1 MSKVS
6 QAQQTKKESEFRKY
20 YAILRDIIK
29 VYHKPYLD
37 LDDPMEYNVPRMVE
51 RAMAKTGGYSYIDG
65 VHCDFLDGSDCKTAT
80 IRRNPQKKTHPNFH
94 TLIISN
100 TISQGGT
107 VKGDLRVVV
116 YNDVTEQLEY
126 FFIPKSDILALSTF
140 PKKQPPQIHAT
151 YNSKTGL
158 TPKLEKYRMPDFVS
172 LCKQPSTCMEIEV
185 TLDPCLLMMSSTME
199 NANVCVN

>member
-6 QAQQTKKESEFRKY
+6 QAQQSRKESEVGKFAR
-20 YAILRDIIK
+20 ILADIIK
-29 VYHKPYLD
+29 VYYKPYLD
-37 LDDPMEYNVPRMVE
+37 QDDPMEYNVPRMVE

-80 IRRNPQKKTHPNFH
+80 ITRNPQKKTNPNLH
-94 TLIISN
+94 TLTITN

-126 FFIPKSDILALSTF
+126 FFIPKSDIRALSRI
-140 PKKQPPQIHAT
+140 PKKGMPRIEVT

-158 TPKLEKYRMPDFVS
+158 VPKLEKYRMPDFVS

-185 TLDPCLLMMSSTME
+185 TLDPCLLMSTME

>member
-29 VYHKPYLD
+29 VYYKPDLD
-37 LDDPMEYNVPRMVE
+37 LDDPMEYNIPRMVE
-51 RAMAKTGGYSYIDG
+51 RAMAKIGGYLYVDEA
-65 VHCDFLDGSDCKTAT
+65 HCDFLDGSDGKTAT
-80 IRRNPQKKTHPNFH
+80 ITRNPQKKTNPNFH
-94 TLIISN
+94 TLTITN

-126 FFIPKSDILALSTF
+126 FFIPKSDIRALSRI
-140 PKKQPPQIHAT
+140 PKKGMPRIEVT

-158 TPKLEKYRMPDFVS
+158 VPKLEKYRMPDFVS

-185 TLDPCLLMMSSTME
+185 TLDPCLLMMPTME

>member
-6 QAQQTKKESEFRKY
+6 QAQQSRKESEVGKFAR
-20 YAILRDIIK
+20 ILADIIK
-29 VYHKPYLD
+29 VYYKPYLD
-37 LDDPMEYNVPRMVE
+37 QDDPMEYNIPRMVE
-51 RAMAKTGGYSYIDG
+51 RAMAKIGGYLYVDEA
-65 VHCDFLDGSDCKTAT
+65 HCDFLDGSDGKTAT
-80 IRRNPQKKTHPNFH
+80 ITRQPMDEESRKNTHQL
-94 TLIISN
+94 TITN

-126 FFIPKSDILALSTF
+126 FFIPKSDIRALSRI
-140 PKKQPPQIHAT
+140 PKKGMPRIEAY

-158 TPKLEKYRMPDFVS
+158 VPKLEKYRMPDFVS

-185 TLDPCLLMMSSTME
+185 TLDPCLLMPTME

>member
-1 MSKVS
+1 MSKIT

-20 YAILRDIIK
+20 YTILRDIIK
-29 VYHKPYLD
+29 VYHKPDLD

-65 VHCDFLDGSDCKTAT
+65 VHCDFLDGSDGKTAT
-80 IRRNPQKKTHPNFH
+80 ITRNPQKKTNPNLH
-94 TLIISN
+94 TLTITN

-126 FFIPKSDILALSTF
+126 FFIPKSDIRALSIF
-140 PKKQPPQIHAT
+140 PKKQLPQIKAT

-158 TPKLEKYRMPDFVS
+158 VPKLEKYRMPDFVS

-185 TLDPCLLMMSSTME
+185 SLDPCLLMSTME
-199 NANVCVN
+199 IENECVN

>member
-6 QAQQTKKESEFRKY
+6 QAQQSRKESEVGKFAR
-20 YAILRDIIK
+20 ILADIIK
-29 VYHKPYLD
+29 VYYKPYLD
-37 LDDPMEYNVPRMVE
+37 QDDPMEYNIPRMVE
-51 RAMAKTGGYSYIDG
+51 RAMAKIGGYLYVDEA
-65 VHCDFLDGSDCKTAT
+65 HCDFLDGSDGKTAT
-80 IRRNPQKKTHPNFH
+80 ITRQPMDEESRKNTHQL
-94 TLIISN
+94 TITN

-116 YNDVTEQLEY
+116 YNAVTDQLEY
-126 FFIPKSDILALSTF
+126 FFIPKSDIRALSRI
-140 PKKQPPQIHAT
+140 PKKGMPRIEAY

-158 TPKLEKYRMPDFVS
+158 VPKLEKYRMPDFVS

-185 TLDPCLLMMSSTME
+185 TLDPCLLMPTME

>member
-20 YAILRDIIK
+20 YVILRDIIK

-37 LDDPMEYNVPRMVE
+37 LDDPMEYNIPRMVE
-51 RAMAKTGGYSYIDG
+51 REMAKTGGYSYIDG
-65 VHCDFLDGSDCKTAT
+65 VHCDFVDGSDGKTAT
-80 IRRNPQKKTHPNFH
+80 ITRNPQKKTNPNLH
-94 TLIISN
+94 TLTITN

-126 FFIPKSDILALSTF
+126 FFIPKSDIRALSRI
-140 PKKQPPQIHAT
+140 PKKGMPRIEVT

-158 TPKLEKYRMPDFVS
+158 VPKLEKYRMPDFVS

-185 TLDPCLLMMSSTME
+185 TLDPCLLMPTME

>member
-20 YAILRDIIK
+20 YVILRDIIK

-37 LDDPMEYNVPRMVE
+37 LDDPMEYNIPRMVE

-80 IRRNPQKKTHPNFH
+80 IGENSHHKDYPHFH
-94 TLIISN
+94 KLVITN

-126 FFIPKSDILALSTF
+126 FFIPKSDIRALSF
-140 PKKQPPQIHAT
+140 IPKKNQPYIEAT

-158 TPKLEKYRMPDFVS
+158 IPKLEKYRMPDFVS

-185 TLDPCLLMMSSTME
+185 TLDPCLLMPTME

>member
-1 MSKVS
+1 MSK
-6 QAQQTKKESEFRKY
+6 QAQESRKKSEARKFY
-20 YAILRDIIK
+20 VILRDILKI
-29 VYHKPYLD
+29 YYKPDLD

-65 VHCDFLDGSDCKTAT
+65 VHCDFLDGSDGKTAT
-80 IRRNPQKKTHPNFH
+80 IGENSHDKDYPHFH
-94 TLIISN
+94 KLTISN

-116 YNDVTEQLEY
+116 YNAVTDQLEY
-126 FFIPKSDILALSTF
+126 FFIPKSDIFALSRI
-140 PKKQPPQIHAT
+140 PKKNQPYIEAT

-158 TPKLEKYRMPDFVS
+158 VPKLEKYRMPDFVS

-185 TLDPCLLMMSSTME
+185 TLDPCLLMMPTME

>member
-6 QAQQTKKESEFRKY
+6 QAQQSRKESEVGKFAR
-20 YAILRDIIK
+20 ILADIIK
-29 VYHKPYLD
+29 VYYKPYLD
-37 LDDPMEYNVPRMVE
+37 QDDPMEYNIPRMVE
-51 RAMAKTGGYSYIDG
+51 RAMAKIGGDLYGDEA
-65 VHCDFLDGSDCKTAT
+65 HCDFLDGSDGKTAT
-80 IRRNPQKKTHPNFH
+80 ITRQPMDEESRKNTHQL
-94 TLIISN
+94 TITN

-116 YNDVTEQLEY
+116 YNAVTDQLEY
-126 FFIPKSDILALSTF
+126 FFIPKSDIRALSRI
-140 PKKQPPQIHAT
+140 PKKGMPRIEAY

-158 TPKLEKYRMPDFVS
+158 VPKLEKYRMPDFVS

-185 TLDPCLLMMSSTME
+185 TLDPCLLMPTME

>member
-29 VYHKPYLD
+29 VYYKPDLD
-37 LDDPMEYNVPRMVE
+37 QDDPMEYNVPRMVE
-51 RAMAKTGGYSYIDG
+51 RAMAKIGGYLYVDEA
-65 VHCDFLDGSDCKTAT
+65 HCDFLDGSDGKTAT
-80 IRRNPQKKTHPNFH
+80 ITRNPQKKTHPNFH
-94 TLIISN
+94 TLTITN

-126 FFIPKSDILALSTF
+126 FFIPKSDIFALSRI
-140 PKKQPPQIHAT
+140 PKKGMPRIEVT

-158 TPKLEKYRMPDFVS
+158 VPKLEKYRMPDFVS

-185 TLDPCLLMMSSTME
+185 TLDPCLLMPTME

>member
-6 QAQQTKKESEFRKY
+6 QAQQSRKESEVGKFAR
-20 YAILRDIIK
+20 ILADIIK
-29 VYHKPYLD
+29 VYYKPYLD
-37 LDDPMEYNVPRMVE
+37 QDDPMEYNVPRMVE
-51 RAMAKTGGYSYIDG
+51 RAMAKIGGYLYVDEA
-65 VHCDFLDGSDCKTAT
+65 HCDFLDGSDGKTAT
-80 IRRNPQKKTHPNFH
+80 ITRNPKKKTHPNFH
-94 TLIISN
+94 TLTITN

-126 FFIPKSDILALSTF
+126 FFIPKSDIRALSRI
-140 PKKQPPQIHAT
+140 PKKGMPKIEVT

-158 TPKLEKYRMPDFVS
+158 VPKLEKYRMPDFVS

-185 TLDPCLLMMSSTME
+185 TLDPCLLMPTME